1 MAEVLLTS
9 NESNVLP
16 MELMNNHAQF
26 FSFYYNIS
34 AGELRKN
41 RFELIKGIDMT
52 MVEWKR

>member
-26 FSFYYNIS
+26 FSFHYNIS

>member
-16 MELMNNHAQF
+16 MELMNNHPQF
-26 FSFYYNIS
+26 FSFHYNIS